1 MVINYP
7 WQTLNKGEGFF
18 VPGLDV
24 EKIRERGLKAALPFR
39 YRVKATPGIKDGK
52 LGVWFIR
59 LP

>member
-1 MVINYP
+1 
-7 WQTLNKGEGFF
+7 LNKGEGFF

-52 LGVWFIR
+52 LGVWFTR